1 MSFGPIRTGEAYKE
15 RGGGLMSEMSGGW
28 GGGLISGVA
37 YKWGG
42 GAFKW
47 GELVS
52 GWLIN
57 GEAFKWGDL

>member
-1 MSFGPIRTGEAYKE
+1 
-15 RGGGLMSEMSGGW
+15 MSGGW
-28 GGGLISGVA
+28 GGLISGVA

-57 GEAFKWGDL
+57 GEAFKWGGL